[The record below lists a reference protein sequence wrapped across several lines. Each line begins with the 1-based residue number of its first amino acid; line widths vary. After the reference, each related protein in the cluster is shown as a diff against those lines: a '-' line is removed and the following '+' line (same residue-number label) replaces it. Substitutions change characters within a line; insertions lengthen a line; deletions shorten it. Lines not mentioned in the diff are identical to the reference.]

1 MHIIIPFDPTIKSEK
16 FCAKSDHTKSPWS
29 RIWQNEAFPISF
41 GAFLLMEP
49 LQFPGRPST
58 GVYGYRE
65 TVSVLGVWCHKMAP
79 LRQPRISSGLTMPP
93 DGHIFNQC

>member
-1 MHIIIPFDPTIKSEK
+1 
-16 FCAKSDHTKSPWS
+16 
-29 RIWQNEAFPISF
+29 
-41 GAFLLMEP
+41 MEP

-93 DGHIFNQC
+93 DGHIFKGAKMVAVINADGQRPKKDVLMYIQSGRSIHLVNVPLVTD

>member
-1 MHIIIPFDPTIKSEK
+1 
-16 FCAKSDHTKSPWS
+16 
-29 RIWQNEAFPISF
+29 
-41 GAFLLMEP
+41 MEP

-93 DGHIFNQC
+93 DGHIFNRWEGLVLGTYNGLLIVALVSEEAKMRCGN